1 MPLTLSILNI
11 MKIKQLLLYQGL
23 VVKLVLSLA
32 KFSAGKNKKR
42 EKEREERNKIN
53 RMIAHVF

>member
-1 MPLTLSILNI
+1 

-32 KFSAGKNKKR
+32 KFSVGKNKKR

>member
-1 MPLTLSILNI
+1 MPLTLSMLNI

-53 RMIAHVF
+53 SMIAHVF

>member
-1 MPLTLSILNI
+1 MLNI